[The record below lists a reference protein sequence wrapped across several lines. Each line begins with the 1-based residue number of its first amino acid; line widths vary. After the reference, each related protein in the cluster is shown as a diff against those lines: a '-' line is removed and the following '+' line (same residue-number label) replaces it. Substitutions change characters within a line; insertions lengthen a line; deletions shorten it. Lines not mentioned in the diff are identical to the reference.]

1 MESKKVTI
9 FAPATIANFGPGF
22 DVFGAALESVGDIIT
37 AETLGNGKGD
47 VIIKSVVG
55 DVPKEADKN
64 SAGIAAKAALKILN
78 EKYKAK
84 TTSVS
89 LSIIKGIP
97 SGYSSTNVRP

>member
-47 VIIKSVVG
+47 VIIKSVIG

-64 SAGIAAKAALKILN
+64 SAGIGVVGGVSPN
-78 EKYKAK
+78 E
-84 TTSVS
+84 SGDRSCPGVPV
-89 LSIIKGIP
+89 LGITI
-97 SGYSSTNVRP
+97 S